1 MIYLHHI
8 SKEFYRKTY
17 SHNTIVVDGKDQ
29 NLKCESSIKLHNDNI
44 FDVNIKDIYIGLVL
58 LEKLNF
64 HQI

>member
-44 FDVNIKDIYIGLVL
+44 FDVNIKDIYIG
-58 LEKLNF
+58 
-64 HQI
+64 